1 MVVILRYYSVVPL
14 LVHQSIRHAEEDT
27 HLLKQHGMFGISIP
41 NCITESS
48 IARVQQLL
56 DIRESVVFWLRC

>member
-14 LVHQSIRHAEEDT
+14 LGHQSIRHAEEDS

-41 NCITESS
+41 KCITEYR
-48 IARVQQLL
+48 IAKVQHIL
-56 DIRESVVFWLRC
+56 DIRESVVFWLCC